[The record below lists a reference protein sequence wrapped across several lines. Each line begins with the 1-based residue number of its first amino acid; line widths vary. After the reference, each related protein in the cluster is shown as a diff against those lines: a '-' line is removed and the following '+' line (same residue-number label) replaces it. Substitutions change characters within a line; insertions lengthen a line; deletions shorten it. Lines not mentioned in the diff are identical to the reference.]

1 MQNQKIIKNFTLFF
15 FFSLAVLGNTDV
27 LSSERSHFDGIDV
40 APFSILPGA
49 QFHFNPYLV
58 MPSRRQAQ
66 EEQSF
71 SITFGSSARSAVEQS
86 PEIFGQ
92 NFLMGAGQAAGQLAV
107 IKLAENVS
115 YWRQDPTEKILLK
128 NEKKQ
133 EQIEK
138 VNGQLIYLINQKN
151 NVSHLLKLYEK
162 DPTIAKSLQK
172 QLEILA
178 QKEKCFILKLEELYT
193 EWTDMKVS
201 TKPPTKE
208 TDIQKNVIFISDKP
222 NPSELLKLKK

>member
-1 MQNQKIIKNFTLFF
+1 
-15 FFSLAVLGNTDV
+15 
-27 LSSERSHFDGIDV
+27 
-40 APFSILPGA
+40 
-49 QFHFNPYLV
+49 
-58 MPSRRQAQ
+58 MPDRRQAQ
-66 EEQSF
+66 EEQPF

-222 NPSELLKLKK
+222 NPSELLKL

>member
-1 MQNQKIIKNFTLFF
+1 
-15 FFSLAVLGNTDV
+15 
-27 LSSERSHFDGIDV
+27 
-40 APFSILPGA
+40 
-49 QFHFNPYLV
+49 
-58 MPSRRQAQ
+58 
-66 EEQSF
+66 
-71 SITFGSSARSAVEQS
+71 
-86 PEIFGQ
+86 
-92 NFLMGAGQAAGQLAV
+92 
-107 IKLAENVS
+107 
-115 YWRQDPTEKILLK
+115 EKILLK

-208 TDIQKNVIFISDKP
+208 TDIQKNVILISDKS
-222 NPSELLKLKK
+222 NPLKFLETIKPKEFEELNFKEEVAG